1 MDGLIPLT
9 FKPEDLQCL
18 FFRYIGRELL
28 ASAVMRPVFNLA
40 SPKYKIASLLASLF
54 SVLLCVSAFI
64 FFSSISLFA
73 DLLMKEL
80 KT

>member
-40 SPKYKIASLLASLF
+40 SPKYKIASLLFTFFCFAMCF
-54 SVLLCVSAFI
+54 SFH

-80 KT
+80 KS

>member
-9 FKPEDLQCL
+9 CKPEDLQCL

-40 SPKYKIASLLASLF
+40 SPKYKIGSLLASLF
-54 SVLLCVSAFI
+54 LFCYVFQLSFFFLQFLCLQI
-64 FFSSISLFA
+64 Y
-73 DLLMKEL
+73 
-80 KT
+80 